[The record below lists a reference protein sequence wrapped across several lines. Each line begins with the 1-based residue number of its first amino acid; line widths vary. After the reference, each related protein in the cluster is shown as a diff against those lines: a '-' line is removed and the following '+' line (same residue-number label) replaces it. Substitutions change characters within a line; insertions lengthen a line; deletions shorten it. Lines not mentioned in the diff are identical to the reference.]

1 MFLWLF
7 VNSVFQKSYKWP
19 SAGSEWTGSNF
30 SQKLLPDPLDS
41 CTVVIYPFGGRCLI
55 FIFTFGSRVERKAS
69 IQQDPQIALTHI
81 SERLHPFSCF
91 SLSPQTPETEE
102 INLNLHTYI
111 LITVTCSYIILFVY
125 LFSLCSTALCSCR
138 TGERSEED
146 FVCME
151 ISLVSLVG
159 ITQTVELFDAGSF
172 VNCWDAFFFGQ
183 HCTQAKGKE
192 GKGEDPAPWWK
203 GCYQMLLLMGP
214 QSGAAV
220 VQ

>member
-41 CTVVIYPFGGRCLI
+41 RTVVIYPFGGRCLI

-125 LFSLCSTALCSCR
+125 LFSLCSTALYSCI
-138 TGERSEED
+138 TGERN
-146 FVCME
+146 ME
-151 ISLVSLVG
+151 MSAAVTG
-159 ITQTVELFDAGSF
+159 ELQPFDARSSAARLG
-172 VNCWDAFFFGQ
+172 VAVEKRE
-183 HCTQAKGKE
+183 AKG
-192 GKGEDPAPWWK
+192 GIGRW
-203 GCYQMLLLMGP
+203 CQ
-214 QSGAAV
+214 GAAEDV
-220 VQ
+220 ASCLLELDSGPPCGWEQVG